1 MFVVKETQMIY
12 LVRGEVYHTP
22 KWEVNYQSGSC
33 MLSPPERLLFHFSW
47 RCARGKHRRPRQF
60 SGCGLPKGAN
70 AHYSKSTFLTRKSA
84 TRYTRPLARALFAL
98 IHGPKIRVWQFMI
111 IIMKHNASEAELNH
125 VVEVIEKQG
134 YKAHLIRGV
143 ERTVVGA
150 VGDERGKARLESL
163 RTLSGV
169 ENVVPILKPFKLV
182 GRQLKEENTCI
193 SISGLVIGGKEFHV
207 MAGPCSVESRE
218 QILESAEII
227 KRGGAKILRG
237 GAFKPRTSPY
247 SFQGLERKGLEM
259 LAEAR
264 ERTGLLIVT
273 EVMDPHNVKLV
284 AEYADILQV
293 GARNMQNF
301 ALLKSLG
308 KIDKPI
314 LLKRGMM
321 STIEEF
327 LMSAEYILSEGNYK
341 VILCERGIRTFETA
355 TRSTLDL
362 TSIPI
367 IKKLSH
373 LPIVVDPSHAT
384 GRWDMVLPMSKA
396 SVAAGADGLMIEV
409 HPRPEEAYSDGFQSL
424 MPERY
429 YSLMKEIQPLVSAM
443 NRVMG

>member
-1 MFVVKETQMIY
+1 
-12 LVRGEVYHTP
+12 
-22 KWEVNYQSGSC
+22 
-33 MLSPPERLLFHFSW
+33 
-47 RCARGKHRRPRQF
+47 
-60 SGCGLPKGAN
+60 
-70 AHYSKSTFLTRKSA
+70 
-84 TRYTRPLARALFAL
+84 
-98 IHGPKIRVWQFMI
+98 MI
-111 IIMKHNASEAELNH
+111 IIMKHEASERDLEH
-125 VVEVIEKQG
+125 VIEVIEKLG

-182 GRQLKEENTCI
+182 GRQLKQEKTEI
-193 SISGLVIGGKEFHV
+193 DVSGVVIGGNEIQV

-218 QILESAEII
+218 QILEIANAI
-227 KRGGAKILRG
+227 RQGGAKILRG

-247 SFQGLERKGLEM
+247 SFQGLEERGLEM

-264 ERTGLLIVT
+264 ERTGLKIVT
-273 EVMDPHNVKLV
+273 EVMDPHNVDLV
-284 AEYADILQV
+284 ARYADILQV

-301 ALLKSLG
+301 ALLKCLG
-308 KIDKPI
+308 KIDKPV

-362 TSIPI
+362 NAIPV
-367 IKKLSH
+367 IKSLSH
-373 LPIVVDPSHAT
+373 LPVIVDPSHAT
-384 GRWDMVLPMSKA
+384 GRWDLVLPMSKA
-396 SVAAGADGLMIEV
+396 SIAAGADGLMIEV
-409 HPRPEEAYSDGFQSL
+409 HPHPEEAYSDGFQSL
-424 MPERY
+424 LPERY
-429 YSLMKEIQPLVSAM
+429 FALMKEIKPLVSAM
-443 NRVMG
+443 ARTMG

>member
-1 MFVVKETQMIY
+1 
-12 LVRGEVYHTP
+12 
-22 KWEVNYQSGSC
+22 
-33 MLSPPERLLFHFSW
+33 
-47 RCARGKHRRPRQF
+47 
-60 SGCGLPKGAN
+60 
-70 AHYSKSTFLTRKSA
+70 
-84 TRYTRPLARALFAL
+84 
-98 IHGPKIRVWQFMI
+98 MI
-111 IIMKHNASEAELNH
+111 IIMKHNASETELGH
-125 VVEVIEKQG
+125 VVEVIEKLG
-134 YKAHLIRGV
+134 YRAHLIRGV

-169 ENVVPILKPFKLV
+169 ENIVPILKPFKLV
-182 GRQLKEENTCI
+182 GRQLKEENTQI
-193 SISGLVIGGKEFHV
+193 NIDGVVVGGNRIQV

-218 QILESAEII
+218 QIFEIAEVV
-227 KRGGAKILRG
+227 KQGGAKILRG

-259 LAEAR
+259 LAETR

-273 EVMDPHNVKLV
+273 EVMDPHNVELV
-284 AEYADILQV
+284 ADYADIIQV

-308 KIDKPI
+308 KIDKPV

-327 LMSAEYILSEGNYK
+327 LMSAEYVLSEGNYR

-362 TSIPI
+362 NCIPV

-373 LPIVVDPSHAT
+373 LPIIVDPSHAT
-384 GRWDMVLPMSKA
+384 GRWDLVLPMAKA
-396 SVAAGADGLMIEV
+396 SIAAGADGLMIEV
-409 HPRPEEAYSDGFQSL
+409 HPRPEEAFSDGFQSL
-424 MPERY
+424 TPKRY
-429 YSLMKEIQPLVSAM
+429 LSLMNEIKPLVAAM
-443 NRVMG
+443 NRAMG

>member
-1 MFVVKETQMIY
+1 
-12 LVRGEVYHTP
+12 
-22 KWEVNYQSGSC
+22 
-33 MLSPPERLLFHFSW
+33 
-47 RCARGKHRRPRQF
+47 
-60 SGCGLPKGAN
+60 
-70 AHYSKSTFLTRKSA
+70 
-84 TRYTRPLARALFAL
+84 
-98 IHGPKIRVWQFMI
+98 
-111 IIMKHNASEAELNH
+111 MKHEASERDLEH
-125 VVEVIEKQG
+125 VIEVIEKLG

-182 GRQLKEENTCI
+182 GRQLKQEKTEI
-193 SISGLVIGGKEFHV
+193 DVSGVVIGGNEIQV

-218 QILESAEII
+218 QILEIANAI
-227 KRGGAKILRG
+227 RQGGAKILRG

-247 SFQGLERKGLEM
+247 SFQGLEERGLEM

-264 ERTGLLIVT
+264 ERTGLKIVT
-273 EVMDPHNVKLV
+273 EVMDPHNVDLV
-284 AEYADILQV
+284 ARYADILQV

-301 ALLKSLG
+301 ALLKCLG
-308 KIDKPI
+308 KIDKPV

-362 TSIPI
+362 NAIPV
-367 IKKLSH
+367 IKSLSH
-373 LPIVVDPSHAT
+373 LPVIVDPSHAT
-384 GRWDMVLPMSKA
+384 GRWDLVLPMSKA
-396 SVAAGADGLMIEV
+396 SIAAGADGLMIEV
-409 HPRPEEAYSDGFQSL
+409 HPHPEEAYSDGFQSL
-424 MPERY
+424 LPERY
-429 YSLMKEIQPLVSAM
+429 FALMKEIKPLVSAM
-443 NRVMG
+443 ARTMG